1 MITGFGVAESIFH
14 YYNIWGGM
22 LRVKVIRDEML
33 ALQQHIIC
41 QKKGKD
47 VGIIDKEC
55 GEINEDGFSFDQ
67 IKSFFLNKNK
77 NKFVSD
83 NSESFE
89 EINSKIWDIKSD
101 IFIPCAASRIVTKDQ
116 VDRMIN
122 SGLELISMV
131 QMCLCR

>member
-14 YYNIWGGM
+14 YYNIWGGN
-22 LRVKVIRDEML
+22 VEGKKVIVQGWGNVGSSAAYYL
-33 ALQQHIIC
+33 S
-41 QKKGKD
+41 KKGAKI

-89 EINSKIWDIKSD
+89 EN
-101 IFIPCAASRIVTKDQ
+101 
-116 VDRMIN
+116 
-122 SGLELISMV
+122 
-131 QMCLCR
+131 